1 MDNSL
6 KNIIWFGLILIA
18 AGATYGMMSTRL
30 QAVESKQMQLEKII
44 LSDIPEIKER
54 VIRLEVL
61 LERALSEKYFL
72 WVFSHNLTSQ
82 IYFSI
87 QCFDNF
93 LIYSMIRH

>member
-6 KNIIWFGLILIA
+6 KNIIWVGLILIT

-30 QAVESKQMQLEKII
+30 QAVESKQTQLEAII

-61 LERALSEKYFL
+61 LERALAE
-72 WVFSHNLTSQ
+72 
-82 IYFSI
+82 
-87 QCFDNF
+87 
-93 LIYSMIRH
+93 

>member
-1 MDNSL
+1 METSL
-6 KNIIWFGLILIA
+6 KNIIWFGLILVT

-61 LERALSEKYFL
+61 LERALSE
-72 WVFSHNLTSQ
+72 
-82 IYFSI
+82 
-87 QCFDNF
+87 
-93 LIYSMIRH
+93 

>member
-6 KNIIWFGLILIA
+6 KNIIWVGLILIT

-30 QAVESKQMQLEKII
+30 QAVESKQVQLEAII

-61 LERALSEKYFL
+61 LEKALSE
-72 WVFSHNLTSQ
+72 
-82 IYFSI
+82 
-87 QCFDNF
+87 
-93 LIYSMIRH
+93 

>member
-6 KNIIWFGLILIA
+6 KNIIWVGLILVA

-61 LERALSEKYFL
+61 LERVLEK
-72 WVFSHNLTSQ
+72 
-82 IYFSI
+82 
-87 QCFDNF
+87 
-93 LIYSMIRH
+93 

>member
-1 MDNSL
+1 MENSL
-6 KNIIWFGLILIA
+6 KNIIWVGLILVT

-61 LERALSEKYFL
+61 LERALGE
-72 WVFSHNLTSQ
+72 
-82 IYFSI
+82 
-87 QCFDNF
+87 
-93 LIYSMIRH
+93 

>member
-1 MDNSL
+1 MENNF
-6 KNIIWFGLILIA
+6 KNIIWVGLILLT

-61 LERALSEKYFL
+61 LERALAE
-72 WVFSHNLTSQ
+72 
-82 IYFSI
+82 
-87 QCFDNF
+87 
-93 LIYSMIRH
+93 

>member
-6 KNIIWFGLILIA
+6 KNIIWFGLILVA

-30 QAVESKQMQLEKII
+30 QAVESKQVQLEKII

-61 LERALSEKYFL
+61 LERALSK
-72 WVFSHNLTSQ
+72 
-82 IYFSI
+82 
-87 QCFDNF
+87 
-93 LIYSMIRH
+93 

>member
-1 MDNSL
+1 MENSL
-6 KNIIWFGLILIA
+6 KNIIWFGLILVT

-61 LERALSEKYFL
+61 LERALAE
-72 WVFSHNLTSQ
+72 
-82 IYFSI
+82 
-87 QCFDNF
+87 
-93 LIYSMIRH
+93 

>member
-6 KNIIWFGLILIA
+6 KNIIWVGLILVT

-30 QAVESKQMQLEKII
+30 QAVESKQVQLETII

-61 LERALSEKYFL
+61 LERALSE
-72 WVFSHNLTSQ
+72 
-82 IYFSI
+82 
-87 QCFDNF
+87 
-93 LIYSMIRH
+93 

>member
-6 KNIIWFGLILIA
+6 KNIIWVGLILVA

-30 QAVESKQMQLEKII
+30 QAVESKQVQLETII

-61 LERALSEKYFL
+61 LERALAE
-72 WVFSHNLTSQ
+72 
-82 IYFSI
+82 
-87 QCFDNF
+87 
-93 LIYSMIRH
+93 

>member
-1 MDNSL
+1 M
-6 KNIIWFGLILIA
+6 GLILVT

-61 LERALSEKYFL
+61 LERALAE
-72 WVFSHNLTSQ
+72 
-82 IYFSI
+82 
-87 QCFDNF
+87 
-93 LIYSMIRH
+93 